1 MSRNRRIR
9 HIVQQ
14 VQQQQVDPV
23 TLVEACLER
32 IHQYEGSVRAWV
44 LVDETEAR
52 QAAERIGRAI
62 RRGNAV
68 GPLAGIPLGVKDV
81 FDIRGLPTK
90 AGSRLREDH
99 VAQADAPMVAA
110 LRRAGAILLGKTVT
124 VEFACF
130 DPPPT
135 KNPWT
140 LDRSRTPGGSS
151 SGSAVAV
158 ALGMCLG
165 ATGTQT
171 GGSLVRPASY
181 CGVAACKPTF
191 GRVSLEGT
199 VPVSYHL
206 DHAGM
211 IAPSVDDLA
220 TLLGPVLWSEN
231 EPASAYRIPP
241 WDPDEEPDQAVRPR
255 LGLVE
260 EFLHESD
267 ESVRSKVLAAV
278 ERLRAAGA
286 TIEPARLGLDFA
298 AIRRM
303 HRRIMAVEAAAYH
316 RPTFLARRDAYG
328 PNIASL
334 LDEGLSV
341 PGVDYAE
348 ALAHQRTVRRT
359 IGDRFG
365 SFDALVMPA
374 TNTTAPG
381 LQTTGDSGFQSPWS
395 YAGVPAISLPCALAH
410 DGLPVALQLAARHG
424 GEADLFRLGVW
435 CEGQLGFRAKP
446 ALVGA

>member
-1 MSRNRRIR
+1 MFRNPRIR
-9 HIVQQ
+9 RIVQQ
-14 VQQQQVDPV
+14 VQQQQLDPV

-32 IHQYEGSVRAWV
+32 IHRYEGTVRAWV
-44 LVDETEAR
+44 LVDETGAR
-52 QAAERIGRAI
+52 QAAERIRQDI
-62 RRGNAV
+62 RQGNAV
-68 GPLAGIPLGVKDV
+68 GPLAGIPIGVKDV
-81 FDIRGLPTK
+81 FDVRGLPTK

-99 VAQADAPMVAA
+99 VAETDAPMVAA
-110 LRRAGAILLGKTVT
+110 LRRAGAIVLGKTVT

-140 LDRSRTPGGSS
+140 LDMSHTPGGSS

-191 GRVSLEGT
+191 GRIGLEGV

-211 IAPSVDDLA
+211 IAPTVDDLA
-220 TLLGPVLWSEN
+220 TLLGPVLWPEN
-231 EPASAYRIPP
+231 EPGTACRIPP
-241 WDPDEEPDQAVRPR
+241 WDPVGEPDQAVRPR
-255 LGLVE
+255 LGLVD
-260 EFLHESD
+260 EFLGEAD
-267 ESVRSKVLAAV
+267 ESVRLVVLAAL

-286 TIEPARLGLDFA
+286 SIEPARLEFDFA
-298 AIRRM
+298 EIRRM

-316 RPTFLARRDAYG
+316 RPTFPARREAYG

-334 LDEGLSV
+334 LDEGLRV

-348 ALAHQRTVRRT
+348 ALAHQRMVRRT
-359 IGDRFG
+359 IGERFG
-365 SFDALVMPA
+365 PFDALVMPA

-381 LQTTGDSGFQSPWS
+381 LETTGDSGFQSPWS
-395 YAGVPAISLPCALAH
+395 YAGVPAISLP
-410 DGLPVALQLAARHG
+410 
-424 GEADLFRLGVW
+424 
-435 CEGQLGFRAKP
+435 
-446 ALVGA
+446 